1 MPPPASEPEDP
12 GFDAAETGTYSSGF
26 LSGFFE
32 RKIASL
38 RGTQKSALLGI
49 GSQSFKFVGDIALL
63 VLAVLWLGTS
73 LWAEFIADEE
83 GEGGDAIEAK
93 AKEEEN
99 EKKQQEDKEAADIFA
114 KQIKP
119 LIKNRCFDCHE
130 GESAKAKLDL
140 SVMEDNDMTGVA
152 GLLSSVT
159 PGNSGGSE
167 LLTRIKSTGD
177 DRMPPEGKGEMFT
190 AEEADQL
197 AKWIDAGAP
206 LPQPAVDTEKIISA
220 VSTLFKGVLPIALI
234 LILHYFTGVLF
245 NSGDALIRQTPSR
258 LSSIGLLKAM
268 AMVLLLMGFVAGAA
282 GLVYGILDITR
293 GFSDNWL
300 KVLAKIASGILL
312 YICFSSL
319 ARLWIKPG
327 QLNIKPGEGNN
338 AGEEVFG
345 LLELFAKTMF
355 KSAPI
360 LYGTALIF
368 FLMFEGMN
376 IVGNI
381 PTAQAG
387 TEEIVTTAT
396 DEGMIAALSNTL
408 KETYADVV
416 TYFRESP
423 ETVIGK
429 YLDRGSVLTMAVKI
443 PIYLFFY
450 FLFAYLCVAV
460 GRAVLKISRKLGAE

>member
-1 MPPPASEPEDP
+1 MAVPLKEMESSLVSTVPPPASGLEDP
-12 GFDAAETGTYSSGF
+12 GFDAASQGTYSSGF
-26 LSGFFE
+26 LSGIFE

-38 RGTQKSALLGI
+38 RGTQKSILLGI
-49 GSQSFKFVGDIALL
+49 GSQSFKLVGDIALL

-83 GEGGDAIEAK
+83 AEGGDAIEAK
-93 AKEEEN
+93 AKEETD

-114 KQIKP
+114 KQVKP
-119 LIKNRCFDCHE
+119 LIKARCFDCHE

-152 GLLSSVT
+152 GLLSSIN
-159 PGNSGGSE
+159 PGNSDGSE
-167 LLTRIKSTGD
+167 LLTRIKSSGD

-206 LPQPAVDTEKIISA
+206 LPQPAVDSEKIISA
-220 VSTLFKGVLPIALI
+220 VSTLFKGLLPIALI

-245 NSGDALIRQTPSR
+245 NSGDSLIRQTPSR
-258 LSSIGLLKAM
+258 LASIGLLKAM
-268 AMVLLLMGFVAGAA
+268 AMVLLLAGFVAGAA
-282 GLVYGILDITR
+282 GIVYGILDITR

-300 KVLAKIASGILL
+300 KVIAKITSGILL
-312 YICFSSL
+312 YVCFSSL

-355 KSAPI
+355 KSA
-360 LYGTALIF
+360 
-368 FLMFEGMN
+368 
-376 IVGNI
+376 
-381 PTAQAG
+381 
-387 TEEIVTTAT
+387 
-396 DEGMIAALSNTL
+396 
-408 KETYADVV
+408 
-416 TYFRESP
+416 R
-423 ETVIGK
+423 
-429 YLDRGSVLTMAVKI
+429 
-443 PIYLFFY
+443 
-450 FLFAYLCVAV
+450 
-460 GRAVLKISRKLGAE
+460 SRPP